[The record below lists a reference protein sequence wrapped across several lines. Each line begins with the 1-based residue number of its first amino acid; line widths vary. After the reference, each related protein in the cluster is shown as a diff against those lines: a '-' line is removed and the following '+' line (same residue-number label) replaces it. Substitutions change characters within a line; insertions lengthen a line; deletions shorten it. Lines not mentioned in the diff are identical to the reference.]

1 MRNLGNTTNL
11 LLFFA
16 FLALTGLIGQP
27 PPLSAG
33 TNYEFKASEKIEQ
46 WKLNFNDGQGSGNLT
61 LIKKPDGNV
70 TADGDW
76 IYTYQ
81 GDDVSASYSGAPVTI
96 AGSSISITT
105 SGIATNP
112 SAPPGYQTSP
122 FTSVVSGKACNGRGS
137 GTFTTTFTTYG
148 WPPSLSGSWEGTRT
162 SGSGITAISAT
173 PGIPLL
179 LLDN

>member
-1 MRNLGNTTNL
+1 MNNLGKTTKL
-11 LLFFA
+11 LLFFV
-16 FLALTGLIGQP
+16 FLALTALIGQP

-33 TNYEFKASEKIEQ
+33 TIEK
-46 WKLNFNDGQGSGNLT
+46 WKLIFDDGQGSGTLT
-61 LIKKPDGNV
+61 LIKKPDGTV

-76 IYTYQ
+76 IYTYL
-81 GDDVSASYSGAPVTI
+81 GDNVSASYSNAPVTI
-96 AGSSISITT
+96 AGSAISITT

-137 GTFTTTFTTYG
+137 GTFITTFTTYG

-162 SGSGITAISAT
+162 FGSGITAISARSRS
-173 PGIPLL
+173 GILLL